1 MLLDLPIKKS
11 SELKNWILQTIK
23 VAVGSDAVKIS
34 EGIWQPYK
42 LVLPV
47 HSQESWLVLFL
58 VRVILGEMDPC
69 NLQNGLPLS
78 TTISKMP
85 SAIFRNSKFIYI
97 CQLLRQYDHWSKV
110 LQHAAARILQALSLK
125 LQITRNNINIPYLI
139 SHCYCVAIRT
149 PTYVNIFSFSINYRH
164 TLVSCKRKLNKRVFM
179 HSSASK

>member
-23 VAVGSDAVKIS
+23 VAVGSDAVRIS

-47 HSQESWLVLFL
+47 HSQELWLVLFL

-85 SAIFRNSKFIYI
+85 SAIFRNSKFIYLSI
-97 CQLLRQYDHWSKV
+97 VEAVWPLKQSIATCSSKNPPGLITQTSDNQEYQHTLFPTAIV
-110 LQHAAARILQALSLK
+110 LPSGLQHML
-125 LQITRNNINIPYLI
+125 
-139 SHCYCVAIRT
+139 
-149 PTYVNIFSFSINYRH
+149 IFSP
-164 TLVSCKRKLNKRVFM
+164 LVLTTDTHLLAVKGN
-179 HSSASK
+179 